1 MSYRVPRSD
10 IHFLLNHL
18 IDMQALL
25 ELPGNEDL
33 SIDLIHAVLDEGTRF
48 IENEVVPLNQ
58 KGDLYPARLENN
70 QVITSPGFKEAFA
83 NFSQSGWQGLHHS
96 AEIGG
101 QGLPKLVGAIFVENM
116 NAGSAAFSL
125 CSLLSDSVIETFSEV
140 ATQEQKDLY
149 LPKMLEGRWTGTM
162 NLTESQAGSDLSQVK
177 CMATPQNDD
186 DGSYRLKGEKIFI
199 SYGDHDL
206 SENIIHLVLARTPD
220 APAGIKGLSLFI
232 VPKFLAHEQ
241 GQYPAG
247 AKNDVYCASLEHKL
261 GLHGS
266 PTAVMLYG
274 DNKGE
279 VGQGAI
285 GYLIGEVNRGLE
297 YMFITMNAARY
308 AIALQGL
315 GVADR
320 ALYSAQAYAQE
331 RKQGSDLERQLQA
344 PVTISHHP
352 DIERMLQTMRALT
365 ESTRAFSYQAAWLKD
380 MALSH
385 PDELERK
392 NNQALYEFYVPIVKG
407 FATEM
412 VNEVA
417 TLGIQVH
424 GGMGFIEETGVAQYL
439 RDARVFSIYEGTT
452 AIQANDLVG
461 RKLLRDEAKVALLI
475 LEQIRNTV
483 VQLKTHTDDMA
494 LSHIA
499 YRLNQACDAYQSAI
513 DVLLDLNQ
521 QQNLHAIYLGSVPF
535 LMLSGVLLGGW
546 QMALVAMACTPLQD
560 SFAQQKLSTAV
571 FYASQILPRA
581 QMYSAAIN
589 DGEILNHYPMPQ

>member
-10 IHFLLNHL
+10 IHFLLNQL
-18 IDMQALL
+18 IDMPALL
-25 ELPGNEDL
+25 ELPGNEEL
-33 SIDLIHAVLDEGTRF
+33 SMDLIHAVLDEGAKF

-58 KGDLYPARLENN
+58 QGDLYPARLENN
-70 QVITSPGFKEAFA
+70 QVITSPGFKETFTHFA
-83 NFSQSGWQGLHHS
+83 QAGWQSLHHRT
-96 AEIGG
+96 EIGG

-116 NAGSAAFSL
+116 NAGSAAFAL
-125 CSLLSDSVIETFSEV
+125 CSLLSDSVIETLSEI
-140 ATQEQKDLY
+140 ATQEQKELY

-177 CMATPQNDD
+177 CMASPQE

-206 SENIIHLVLARTPD
+206 AENIIHLVLARTPD
-220 APAGIKGLSLFI
+220 APAGIKGLSLFV
-232 VPKFLAHEQ
+232 VPKFLAHDQ
-241 GQYPAG
+241 GSYLLG
-247 AKNDVYCASLEHKL
+247 AQNDVYCASLEHKL

-274 DNKGE
+274 ENKGE

-285 GYLIGEVNRGLE
+285 AYLIGDLNRGLE

-331 RKQGSDLERQLQA
+331 RKQGNDIARQLVP
-344 PVTISHHP
+344 PVAISHHP
-352 DIERMLQTMRALT
+352 DVERMLQTMRGLT

-380 MALSH
+380 MALNH
-385 PDELERK
+385 PDQTERK
-392 NNQALYEFYVPIVKG
+392 KYQALYEFYVPIVKG
-407 FATEM
+407 YATEM

-439 RDARVFSIYEGTT
+439 RDCRVFSIYEGTT
-452 AIQANDLVG
+452 AIQANDLIG
-461 RKLLRDEAKVALLI
+461 RKLLRDNGKVAYQLLA
-475 LEQIRNTV
+475 QIHATLT
-483 VQLKTHTDDMA
+483 QLQDDSNNDA
-494 LSHIA
+494 CHHIA
-499 YRLNQACDAYQSAI
+499 SRLSQACDAYQAAI
-513 DVLLDLNQ
+513 EVLFDLDQ
-521 QQNLHAIYLGSVPF
+521 QQNSRAIYLGSVPF

-546 QMALVAMACTPLQD
+546 QMAVAALVCQQQSD
-560 SFAQQKLSTAV
+560 DFSQQKLSTAV
-571 FYASQILPRA
+571 FYASHILPRA
-581 QMYSAAIN
+581 QMYCAAIN
-589 DGEILNHYPMPQ
+589 DGKTLSRYPMPT